1 MPMNLLLLAGA
12 LGYVAALLLPAYESS
27 GFISFEG
34 RGWKVLFF
42 SMVLM
47 AGGWL
52 ALAKGEGAKALIC
65 FLPGVVNLLVLTLL
79 VLGFCQVHADATRFL
94 AVVTLLSWAVLCVTM
109 LLAVRGE
116 LRIGSYFWSAACVAL
131 AVHGLLA

>member
-1 MPMNLLLLAGA
+1 MNLLFIAGG
-12 LGYVAALLLPAYESS
+12 LGYVAALILPAYRSS

-42 SMVLM
+42 SMLLM
-47 AGGWL
+47 AGGWF

-79 VLGFCQVHADATRFL
+79 VLGFCSVHGDGTRFL
-94 AVVTLLSWAVLCVTM
+94 GALTLLGWGVLCVSM

-116 LRIGSYFWSAACVAL
+116 MRVGSYAWSAACVSLGLHA
-131 AVHGLLA
+131 LLA

>member
-1 MPMNLLLLAGA
+1 
-12 LGYVAALLLPAYESS
+12 
-27 GFISFEG
+27 
-34 RGWKVLFF
+34 
-42 SMVLM
+42 MVLM

-52 ALAKGEGAKALIC
+52 ALAKGEGAKALLC

-79 VLGFCQVHADATRFL
+79 VLGFCQVHGDVTRFL
-94 AVVTLLSWAVLCVTM
+94 AVATLLSWAVLGATM

-116 LRIGSYFWSAACVAL
+116 LRSGSYFWSAACVAL